1 MHLCTDGLK
10 LTEIQGPS
18 VRPGTQGEEL
28 WGVGHGGCPGSWEQS
43 TPTVIVSVALGAPEA
58 LPWAPGGVGGPTYR
72 WDGPR
77 TFLEAVW
84 EGTALGRALGC
95 ALPSYS
101 CGYKDKEK
109 TEEEKRKIGGQV
121 SGRGSNQ

>member
-58 LPWAPGGVGGPTYR
+58 LPWAPGGVGGAHLQMGWAQDLPGGSMGG
-72 WDGPR
+72 DSPR
-77 TFLEAVW
+77 ESFRLCPPFLQLWV
-84 EGTALGRALGC
+84 
-95 ALPSYS
+95 
-101 CGYKDKEK
+101 
-109 TEEEKRKIGGQV
+109 
-121 SGRGSNQ
+121 